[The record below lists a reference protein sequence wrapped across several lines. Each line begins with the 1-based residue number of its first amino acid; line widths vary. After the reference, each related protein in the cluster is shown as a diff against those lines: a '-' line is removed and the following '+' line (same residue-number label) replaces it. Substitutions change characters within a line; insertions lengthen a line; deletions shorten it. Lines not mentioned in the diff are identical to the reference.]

1 MTSAEASSAVAV
13 AGSVCDDQTHVA
25 ARLSDVADEDTPS
38 DNKRPRLQDSTPD
51 HQDVMGEENP
61 DYSNEHRHY
70 WGYAKVPTG
79 WGMRHLYSPLGT
91 LHWAPY
97 NQQEHFF
104 MAGKSEKWLRCIA
117 AMKKMRRMPK
127 QLPIHMWI
135 LWTLWEE
142 ASSLSRQSSGET
154 MQNLQ
159 IDICRSLQSLL
170 QVWNQFGN
178 VPVKAFFDQVNAVPW
193 VKLTFGWCK
202 CIWVHGSV
210 ATIFSLQLKT

>member
-1 MTSAEASSAVAV
+1 MVALH
-13 AGSVCDDQTHVA
+13 CC
-25 ARLSDVADEDTPS
+25 
-38 DNKRPRLQDSTPD
+38 
-51 HQDVMGEENP
+51 
-61 DYSNEHRHY
+61 NE
-70 WGYAKVPTG
+70 
-79 WGMRHLYSPLGT
+79 
-91 LHWAPY
+91 
-97 NQQEHFF
+97 
-104 MAGKSEKWLRCIA
+104 
-117 AMKKMRRMPK
+117 KMRRMAK

-170 QVWNQFGN
+170 QVWSQFGN
-178 VPVKAFFDQVNAVPW
+178 VPVKAFFDQVNAVLW

-210 ATIFSLQLKT
+210 ATIFSLQLKNIIEVASSFLLLTLSVWAFQQVPELDGSCILCNDLSPKENDDWCESLPLLDLWFWTLISP

>member
-25 ARLSDVADEDTPS
+25 VRLSDVADEDTPS
-38 DNKRPRLQDSTPD
+38 DNKRPRLQDTSPD

-61 DYSNEHRHY
+61 DYLNEHRY
-70 WGYAKVPTG
+70 YRGYAKVPTG
-79 WGMRHLYSPLGT
+79 GGMT
-91 LHWAPY
+91 LFIVLLALCTGLLTTSKNTSSWQASLK
-97 NQQEHFF
+97 NGCVALLQWKD
-104 MAGKSEKWLRCIA
+104 AKNGKTLS
-117 AMKKMRRMPK
+117 
-127 QLPIHMWI
+127 IHMWI

-178 VPVKAFFDQVNAVPW
+178 VPVKAFFRSGQCCALSEAYVW
-193 VKLTFGWCK
+193 LM
-202 CIWVHGSV
+202 
-210 ATIFSLQLKT
+210 